1 IEFLLTL
8 CMGLFSTA
16 TLQQN
21 WWKRTGTE
29 SLEMPM
35 DTGFRTLSGVSD
47 RGVFCYSATVA
58 TVHFGV
64 IHTRFAEKQPVSY
77 KNTF

>member
-1 IEFLLTL
+1 
-8 CMGLFSTA
+8 MYGLFSTATSA

-35 DTGFRTLSGVSD
+35 DTVFRTHSGVGD
-47 RGVFCYSATVA
+47 RGVFLLQCYSCYSSFWGQK
-58 TVHFGV
+58 HPFWG
-64 IHTRFAEKQPVSY
+64 K
-77 KNTF
+77 K